1 MITINDQEASVT
13 ITPQDNTDKMVVK
26 YIDSNG
32 DSKEVVAT
40 KDGDKWSLNDNVDGI
55 NIDGTN
61 GVITITHDGVQ
72 NGSEV
77 RVQATQGNSNPS
89 EVTTQ
94 VPNKETTPA
103 APMITINDQEAS
115 VTITPQDNTDKMVV
129 KYIDSNGDSKEVVAT
144 KDGDKWSLNDNVDG
158 MNIDGTNGVIT
169 ITHDGVQNGSEVRVQ
184 ATQGNSNPS
193 EVTTQVPNKE
203 TTPAAPMITINDQE
217 ASVTI
222 TPQDNTDKMVVK
234 YIDSNGDSKEVVA
247 TKDGDK
253 WSLNDNVDGMN
264 IDGTNGVITITHDGV
279 QNGSEVRVQATQ
291 GNSNPSEVT
300 IKVPNKETT
309 PAAPVITTNDQEASV
324 TITPKDNTDKMVV
337 KYIDPNGQQKEIIAT
352 KAEDKWSL
360 NDKVKGINIDIIK
373 GVITITH
380 DGVQN
385 GSHVTIQ
392 ATQGNS
398 DPSEVTAKVSYK
410 ETAPKPPIIQLDKQ
424 KKHITITP
432 QDNTDK
438 VSINIVKPNGK
449 IIDITSN
456 KIGKTWKFNKKNPWY
471 QY

>member
-1 MITINDQEASVT
+1 
-13 ITPQDNTDKMVVK
+13 MVVK

-32 DSKEVVAT
+32 QQKEISAT
-40 KDGDKWSLNDNVDGI
+40 KIENKWSLNDKVKGI
-55 NIDGTN
+55 NIDNTS
-61 GVITITHDGVQ
+61 GVVTVTHDGVQ
-72 NGSEV
+72 ND
-77 RVQATQGNSNPS
+77 S
-89 EVTTQ
+89 EVT
-94 VPNKETTPA
+94 
-103 APMITINDQEAS
+103 
-115 VTITPQDNTDKMVV
+115 V
-129 KYIDSNGDSKEVVAT
+129 K
-144 KDGDKWSLNDNVDG
+144 
-158 MNIDGTNGVIT
+158 
-169 ITHDGVQNGSEVRVQ
+169 
-184 ATQGNSNPS
+184 
-193 EVTTQVPNKE
+193 
-203 TTPAAPMITINDQE
+203 
-217 ASVTI
+217 
-222 TPQDNTDKMVVK
+222 
-234 YIDSNGDSKEVVA
+234 
-247 TKDGDK
+247 
-253 WSLNDNVDGMN
+253 
-264 IDGTNGVITITHDGV
+264 
-279 QNGSEVRVQATQ
+279 ATQ

-424 KKHITITP
+424 K
-432 QDNTDK
+432 
-438 VSINIVKPNGK
+438 SI
-449 IIDITSN
+449 
-456 KIGKTWKFNKKNPWY
+456 
-471 QY
+471 